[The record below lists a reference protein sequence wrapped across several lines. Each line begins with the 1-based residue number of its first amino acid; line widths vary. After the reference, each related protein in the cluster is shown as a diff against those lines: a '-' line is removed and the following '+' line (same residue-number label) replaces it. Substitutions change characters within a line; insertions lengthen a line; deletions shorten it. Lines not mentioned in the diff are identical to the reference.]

1 MHMHMTMRWRADAAM
16 ERIDIADK
24 VTGLEPLVNA
34 IPPLRQSI
42 STMRLAVDLSFRGA
56 PGDEE
61 SAGAV
66 AYFSSGRRSVT
77 ASCCG

>member
-1 MHMHMTMRWRADAAM
+1 MHMHMRWRADAVM

-34 IPPLRQSI
+34 IPSLRQSI
-42 STMRLAVDLSFRGA
+42 STMSRPGAVIPRSFVE